1 MTISWNIPIERL
13 GSDDDQLLELAHD
26 LMPLF
31 GMDAEEFRLGNG
43 SIEGTPD
50 ALRLNRLVTPI
61 RVAVYDVM
69 VIPHAQQRSVI
80 LRFRLYKGIA
90 VAILFWFI
98 NGFIVGS
105 IWKWE
110 SIILPASALVLF
122 NGLAIMVI
130 QSSKR
135 EAIDIVQRWGKT
147 KG

>member
-13 GSDDDQLLELAHD
+13 VSNDDELLELAHD

-31 GMDAEEFRLGNG
+31 GMDAEEYRVSNG

-50 ALRLNRLVTPI
+50 ALRFNRLVTPL

-69 VIPHAQQRSVI
+69 VIPRAQQRAVT

-90 VAILFWFI
+90 VAILFWVL
-98 NGFIVGS
+98 NGFVFGS
-105 IWKWE
+105 VWKWE
-110 SIILPASALVLF
+110 SLILPASALILF
-122 NGLAIMVI
+122 NGLAIVI
-130 QSSKR
+130 IQGSKR
-135 EAIDIVQRWGKT
+135 EVIDIVQRWGKI